1 MKCLGLPLG
10 QATLS
15 GEARPCAGSQAPFF
29 PPQSMSLVSWRQSL
43 RRLSAHTPPPPPPP
57 SPACS
62 WLRSLCS
69 QVASVPAVCF
79 DAPSGPWVWKHGR
92 PDYLSDPQTAAGPA
106 PSPRCRAREQRSDA
120 RSHGAARPARAE
132 GPAAAPLRPGFQAR
146 NQPVWAW
153 QWTYLSYCEVLFMK
167 NLEGEGRRQASRES
181 GAHPFPHPGRTPAP
195 WATLAHPQGTLT
207 PEAASLQN
215 PALLLQGL
223 SRPTFVLVKGQSVP
237 RGPSCPV
244 LGPLGVGAEGCRLLS
259 QGGVAWEKIEELTL
273 FSQ

>member
-15 GEARPCAGSQAPFF
+15 GEAQPCAGSQAP
-29 PPQSMSLVSWRQSL
+29 PHTHTVRVPGLL
-43 RRLSAHTPPPPPPP
+43 ETEPLKILSTHATPA
-57 SPACS
+57 PALPAVGCPASAPRWLQS
-62 WLRSLCS
+62 WLCPLMLHPAPVSGSMATLTT
-69 QVASVPAVCF
+69 SVILRWLQP
-79 DAPSGPWVWKHGR
+79 
-92 PDYLSDPQTAAGPA
+92 T
-106 PSPRCRAREQRSDA
+106 PSPRCRAREPRSDP
-120 RSHGAARPARAE
+120 RSHGAARPPRAK

-146 NQPVWAW
+146 NQLVWAW

-167 NLEGEGRRQASRES
+167 NLEGEGARPQES
-181 GAHPFPHPGRTPAP
+181 GVHPFPHPTRTPAP

-207 PEAASLQN
+207 PGAAPLQN

-223 SRPTFVLVKGQSVP
+223 SRPTFALVKGQSVP

-244 LGPLGVGAEGCRLLS
+244 LGPLGVGAEGCHLLS
-259 QGGVAWEKIEELTL
+259 QGGVAWEMSEELTL